1 MLKQV
6 ALFSEPWA
14 AVVCARQPALPLRP
28 VLRPRGLVALLNV
41 EAVEPGGVAAGD
53 LELVFRTGV
62 LEVARDDFLRGQVDA
77 WCG

>member
-1 MLKQV
+1 M
-6 ALFSEPWA
+6 
-14 AVVCARQPALPLRP
+14 
-28 VLRPRGLVALLNV
+28 ALLNV